1 MTDENTA
8 DQGRD
13 ENSEFNDAF
22 DEFANGVT
30 SDTEDD
36 SIEETKDTDNFSDEE
51 ESEDTEVDDAEL
63 LRQQLA
69 EYKAQNDALKQE
81 RDHFEHGFK
90 SQVGR
95 VSALQKKIDGEKKDD
110 EGQVEQDDDAQIADV
125 LREYPEIVKPIIDLI
140 DKRYARL
147 NGDIDQRLAPIKEQ
161 EQQRYVDAQIATM
174 DSQFPDWRTT
184 VSSEDYKTWLQ
195 QQPEPVQSM
204 ADSYNARDYA
214 YLLNNFKATR
224 TKASD
229 IAERRQ
235 NKLASNVA
243 IQSKGASKK
252 ATAPDDFDSA
262 WDYFANKASRK

>member
-8 DQGRD
+8 EQGRD

-22 DEFANGVT
+22 DEFANGAT
-30 SDTEDD
+30 SYTEDD
-36 SIEETKDTDNFSDEE
+36 STEETTETDDSADEE
-51 ESEDTEVDDAEL
+51 ESEETEVDDAEL

-69 EYKAQNDALKQE
+69 EYRAQNEALKQE

-110 EGQVEQDDDAQIADV
+110 EGQAEQDDDQIANV
-125 LREYPEIVKPIIDLI
+125 LKEYPEIVKPIIDLI
-140 DKRYARL
+140 EKKYARL

-161 EQQRYVDAQIATM
+161 EQRRYVDAQIATM
-174 DSQFPDWRTT
+174 DSQFPDWRNT
-184 VSSEDYKTWLQ
+184 VSSDDYKAWLQ
-195 QQPEPVQSM
+195 QQPEPVQAM
-204 ADSYNARDYA
+204 ADSYNAKDYA

-235 NKLASNVA
+235 TKLASNVA
-243 IQSKGASKK
+243 IHSKGASKK